1 MQAARRAIP
10 RSMTEPRIS
19 RLGHQGDGIAQG
31 PIFAPMTLPGEVVT
45 GTQDGDRLMDVR
57 IVKPSP
63 SRVAAPCRHYKACGG
78 CQVMHAADE
87 FVASWKTDV
96 VRAALFAQGIETEFR
111 PIVTSPPQ
119 SRRRAAMSARRTK
132 KGAMAGFHA
141 RASDTLIEIPD
152 CQLLLPDLK
161 AALPLAEALAIAG
174 GSRKGELSVQVTQS
188 DAGLDV
194 LVKGG
199 KPLDEPL
206 RIALAAEVERF
217 RLARLVW
224 DDELVGMRLP
234 PVQRFGPARVTPPP
248 GAFLQATADGEAAL
262 LAAVMEAVSA
272 SARLV
277 DLFAGC
283 GTFALPLAARA
294 DVHAVEGDAAM
305 VKALD
310 QGWRQSDS
318 LKRVTTEARDLF
330 RRPLLPDELKRFDAA
345 VIDPP
350 RAGAEAQ
357 VAELAKARIGRIAF
371 VSCNPVTFARDAK
384 TLLTAGYRLEW
395 VQVVDQF
402 RWSTHVEL
410 AAAFIAPHI

>member
-10 RSMTEPRIS
+10 RSMTEHRII

-31 PIFAPMTLPGEVVT
+31 PVFAPMTLPGEVVT
-45 GTQDGDRLMDVR
+45 GTQDGDRLTDVR

-78 CQVMHAADE
+78 CQVMHASDE

-111 PIVTSPPQ
+111 PIVTSPSQ
-119 SRRRAAMSARRTK
+119 SRRRAAISVRRTK

-152 CQLLLPDLK
+152 CQLLLPEIK

-188 DAGLDV
+188 DGGLDV
-194 LVKGG
+194 LVTGG
-199 KPLDEPL
+199 KPLDGPL

-262 LAAVMEAVSA
+262 LAAVTEAVDA

-294 DVHAVEGDAAM
+294 EVHAVEGDAAM

-310 QGWRQSDS
+310 QGWRQSDG

-384 TLLTAGYRLEW
+384 ILLSAGYRLEW

>member
-1 MQAARRAIP
+1 MQAAWRAIP
-10 RSMTEPRIS
+10 RSMTEHRII

-31 PIFAPMTLPGEVVT
+31 PVFAPMTLPGEVVT
-45 GTQDGDRLMDVR
+45 GTQDGDRLTEVR

-78 CQVMHAADE
+78 CQVMHASDE

-111 PIVTSPPQ
+111 PIVTSPSQ
-119 SRRRAAMSARRTK
+119 SRRRAAISVRRTK

-152 CQLLLPDLK
+152 CQLLLPEIK

-188 DAGLDV
+188 DGGLDV
-194 LVKGG
+194 LVTGG
-199 KPLDEPL
+199 KPLDGPL

-262 LAAVMEAVSA
+262 LAAVTEAVDA

-294 DVHAVEGDAAM
+294 EVHAVEGDAAM

-310 QGWRQSDS
+310 QGWRQSDG

-357 VAELAKARIGRIAF
+357 VAELAKAKIGRIAF

-384 TLLTAGYRLEW
+384 TLLSAGYRLEW